1 MVKSLLE
8 THSAPKKIRI
18 EKSNTVSGGFT
29 NEDKKVIEGAKMQAN
44 IAKAVKA
51 FGLTAIRTLIP
62 PTPIITLGL
71 VKAVKAA
78 VEAYTGR

>member
-51 FGLTAIRTLIP
+51 FGLTVIKELIVP
-62 PTPIITLGL
+62 APIVAL
-71 VKAVKAA
+71 KAA
-78 VEAYTGR
+78 IDAYQGR